1 MRDSITYF
9 FIIINT
15 MINKKNYN
23 LDIEKIIEIA
33 KKYEIESSKED
44 FKLILEESKRFE
56 INVLF
61 VGSFSAGKS
70 ALLNCL
76 IGKNI
81 LEESQAPETAIATE
95 LYDSEEEYT
104 VLN

>member
-33 KKYEIESSKED
+33 KKYSDEKSSK
-44 FKLILEESKRFE
+44 FINGVLSQFVLERK
-56 INVLF
+56 
-61 VGSFSAGKS
+61 
-70 ALLNCL
+70 
-76 IGKNI
+76 
-81 LEESQAPETAIATE
+81 
-95 LYDSEEEYT
+95 
-104 VLN
+104 